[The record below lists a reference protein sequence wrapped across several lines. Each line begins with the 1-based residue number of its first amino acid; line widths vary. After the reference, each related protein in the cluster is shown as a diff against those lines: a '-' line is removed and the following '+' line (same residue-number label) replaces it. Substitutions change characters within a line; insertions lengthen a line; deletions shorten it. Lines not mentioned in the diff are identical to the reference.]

1 MLHRIVI
8 AEGSKACHNKEV
20 DEQNKEGFFWSYKS
34 LSQKIAEIIL
44 ENNPSF
50 PYPRALASNL
60 LEMANHYTYFA
71 QHIPALTDITLI
83 AGNLEPLEALLNY
96 FAFKLLGNS

>member
-20 DEQNKEGFFWSYKS
+20 DEQNKGGFFWSYKS

-60 LEMANHYTYFA
+60 LEMANDHIYFA
-71 QHIPALTDITLI
+71 QHLPRLTEVSGQGDVLKQV
-83 AGNLEPLEALLNY
+83 EDLLVC
-96 FAFKLLGNS
+96 FAWKMLY